1 MSLERGSVVRVPLT
15 TPQRRLGTLGIAS
28 RAGITYSTEEIEVLG
43 RIARVVALAI
53 DDAPN
58 LRKAQQAE
66 VSTRSSTPDPS
77 NRGYELHD
85 RAVS

>member
-1 MSLERGSVVRVPLT
+1 
-15 TPQRRLGTLGIAS
+15 
-28 RAGITYSTEEIEVLG
+28 LG